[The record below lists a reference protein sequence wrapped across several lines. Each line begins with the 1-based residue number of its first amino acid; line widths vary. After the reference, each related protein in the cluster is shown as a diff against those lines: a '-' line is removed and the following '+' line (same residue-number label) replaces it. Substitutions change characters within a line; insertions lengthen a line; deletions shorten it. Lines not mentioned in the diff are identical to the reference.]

1 MNEIQDIISDYVTSD
16 VEKFGMTRRAKH
28 ALKRKRSRQPVKYF
42 RPSKGKRKTNRQIS
56 STSFSD
62 LTENLP
68 LVRMAKGDPTF
79 TGTGMWAEG
88 SKKRRKKP
96 VRTKQRKQR
105 NVGSGW

>member
-1 MNEIQDIISDYVTSD
+1 MNEIEAIISEYVTSD
-16 VEKFGMTRRAKH
+16 VEKFGMSRRAKH
-28 ALKRKRSRQPVKYF
+28 ALKRKRNSHPVKYF
-42 RPSKGKRKTNRQIS
+42 RPSKNKGRTNRQIN

-68 LVRMAKGDPTF
+68 LVRMAKGDPYF

-96 VRTKQRKQR
+96 AKQRKQR
-105 NVGSGW
+105 NGGRT